1 MIVVAE
7 EDKDMDRGVVAED
20 KDMDTGG
27 VEEATHRDVAEGTMR
42 GVETKDH
49 PAIMG
54 DSLVLMPTM
63 GVVREKVFKT
73 GI

>member
-7 EDKDMDRGVVAED
+7 EDMDRGVVAED
-20 KDMDTGG
+20 KDMDKGG
-27 VEEATHRDVAEGTMR
+27 AEEATHMDVAEGTMR

>member
-7 EDKDMDRGVVAED
+7 EDMDRGVVAED
-20 KDMDTGG
+20 MDKGG
-27 VEEATHRDVAEGTMR
+27 VEEATHMDVAEGTMR